1 MTDTTKLYAA
11 VLHVITAHLTETT
24 KADFVLADEE

>member
-11 VLHVITAHLTETT
+11 VLHVITAHLTET

>member
-11 VLHVITAHLTETT
+11 VLHAITAHLIGDT
-24 KADFVLADEE
+24 KADYVLADEE